1 MRRVLQPTHTP
12 RPLHE
17 YATRKSWP
25 HISQRARVQTRAPE
39 CLTPN
44 ISAGH
49 ALHMP
54 APGLPPK
61 MRLHPA
67 HPRAA
72 APATFPHKTAP
83 LDTPHSALAAGVDT
97 PQPAALGKCQLRVS
111 RACQWPRSQS
121 RPKLKLQQQRAVVYH
136 NAWPNFHG
144 SAPLGYRRIYSHT
157 HCAAARLQ
165 ICLKTSIT
173 CNNYIWFSVSQE

>member
-1 MRRVLQPTHTP
+1 MRVTARKCTITAIRIWKTTPVTTP
-12 RPLHE
+12 R
-17 YATRKSWP
+17 
-25 HISQRARVQTRAPE
+25 QRPIHT
-39 CLTPN
+39 N
-44 ISAGH
+44 
-49 ALHMP
+49 
-54 APGLPPK
+54 
-61 MRLHPA
+61 
-67 HPRAA
+67 PRAA
-72 APATFPHKTAP
+72 TPATSPISAAP

-97 PQPAALGKCQLRVS
+97 PQPTALGNCQLRVS